1 MNEIKAALQA
11 ILDGYYA
18 RIERHHDVGTDQWL
32 AFICVV
38 NPDYEPDNG
47 AAPYLVIDVGAL
59 LEAIE

>member
-1 MNEIKAALQA
+1 MSDMKVALQA

-18 RIERHHDVGTDQWL
+18 KIERHHDKGTFL

-38 NPDYEPDNG
+38 NPNYEPDNG
-47 AAPYLVIDVGAL
+47 AAPYLIIDIGAL